1 MTLGGEDAARYE
13 RWRGLWLEGA
23 DSGAIAILRF
33 HGLRKAMTLAKPVGH
48 SRACS
53 ASHASAEPTP
63 AGAIEAAAALV
74 RRLVNKPGEHHHA

>member
-1 MTLGGEDAARYE
+1 MTLGSEDAARYE

-23 DSGAIAILRF
+23 DSGAIGILRF

-48 SRACS
+48 SRASS
-53 ASHASAEPTP
+53 ASHASGEPPP

-74 RRLVNKPGEHHHA
+74 RQLVNKPGDHHHA